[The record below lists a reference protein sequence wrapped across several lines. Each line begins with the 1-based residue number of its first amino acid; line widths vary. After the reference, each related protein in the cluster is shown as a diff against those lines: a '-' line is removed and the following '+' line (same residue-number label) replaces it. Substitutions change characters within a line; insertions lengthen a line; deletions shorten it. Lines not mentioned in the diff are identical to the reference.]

1 MSAESSQI
9 WYVYILRCSD
19 GTLYTGITNDL
30 AARLE
35 AHNNGTGAKFTR
47 GRVPVTLLYHETCA
61 SRSEALK
68 RELAIKKLGRQQ
80 KQLLIG
86 MKPTKR

>member
-1 MSAESSQI
+1 MNTESSQI

-19 GTLYTGITNDL
+19 DTLYTGITNDL

-47 GRVPVTLLYHETCA
+47 GRVPVTLLYHETSA

-68 RELAIKKLGRQQ
+68 REMAIKKLERPQKLQLIGQQ
-80 KQLLIG
+80 KA
-86 MKPTKR
+86 KH